1 MRCAQ
6 PDQNTQ
12 HGALK
17 AILPELTGP
26 FRHTAKRDFDM
37 KTLTSQDLDD
47 ILIGAAILGTGG
59 GGELDEG
66 RALIED
72 AFSKGKEFRL
82 VGLDEAP
89 DDALFCTAY
98 MLGAISPISAEE
110 ERQYDRLPRISE
122 PSIMVAYRRF
132 QEYLGREFYGT
143 ICCELGG
150 SNTAVAFYAAAMS
163 GHCILDADPAGRAV
177 PEITHSTY
185 YLNGLPAAPIVMAN
199 EFGETII
206 SENVVDDA
214 RAEHIVRALACVS
227 RNDIAAIDHALE
239 LRELRDAIIPGT
251 ISKAMHMGQ
260 IWREALASGLD
271 VAQSVAEAGQGFV
284 AFRGVVADSNWRT
297 EDGFT
302 LGEIMISGSDAFAEH
317 SYKIQVKNENMA
329 GWLDGAIHA
338 TIPDLIC
345 LLDSETGA
353 AVTNPN
359 YYDGQNVA
367 VVILPAPQAFVTD
380 KGLQS
385 FGPRYVHIDQ
395 PYRPAQPV
403 VC

>member
-1 MRCAQ
+1 
-6 PDQNTQ
+6 
-12 HGALK
+12 
-17 AILPELTGP
+17 
-26 FRHTAKRDFDM
+26 M
-37 KTLTSQDLDD
+37 KLLSPLDLED
-47 ILIGAAILGTGG
+47 ILKGAAILGTGG
-59 GGELDEG
+59 GGELEEG
-66 RALIED
+66 RALIEH
-72 AFSKGKEFRL
+72 AFSQGKEFKL

-98 MLGAISPISAEE
+98 MLGAISPVSEEE
-110 ERQYDRLPRISE
+110 ERKYSGLPRISE

-163 GHCILDADPAGRAV
+163 GHFILDADPAGRAV

-206 SENVVDDA
+206 SENVADDE

-251 ISKAMHMGQ
+251 ISKAMHMGGVS
-260 IWREALASGLD
+260 REALAAGKD
-271 VAQSVAEAGQGFV
+271 IAQSVADAGQGFV
-284 AFRGVVADSNWRT
+284 AFRGQVGNSNWRT

-302 LGEIMISGSDAFAEH
+302 LGEIEIAGSNAFADH
-317 SYKIQVKNENMA
+317 SYRIEVKNENMA
-329 GWLDGAIHA
+329 AWFDDEIHA

-345 LLDSETGA
+345 LLDTDTGA

-359 YYDGQNVA
+359 YYEGQNVA
-367 VVILPAPQAFVTD
+367 VVILPAPEAFLTE

-385 FGPRYVHIDQ
+385 FGPGYIHLDH
-395 PYRPAQPV
+395 PYKPAQPV
-403 VC
+403 VRLTTE